1 MILTNYFLNRELQK
15 LILKASGRPHLYRS
29 MNDVK
34 NILFICD
41 AKDWDTGR
49 HCIEQLK
56 SMNKTVNT
64 AIYAPTA
71 KDVPTWYS
79 NYLLLRADKDVNV
92 WGFPDKSLQRQF
104 YCLPADLI
112 LDFSGEQSPAMYYLL
127 LQHPS
132 TFKAGI
138 KRSEN
143 SRYDFSI
150 IPPEDKNDFRYY
162 FDQLLSYLQTI
173 ASKK

>member
-1 MILTNYFLNRELQK
+1 MILTSYFLKKEISK
-15 LILKASGRPHLYRS
+15 LVKNAASRPHWYRS
-29 MNDVK
+29 MDDVK
-34 NILFICD
+34 KILFICNS
-41 AKDWDTGR
+41 KDWETGR
-49 HCIEQLK
+49 HCVEQLK

-79 NYLLLRADKDVNV
+79 NYLLLRADRDVNLL
-92 WGFPDKSLQRQF
+92 GFPEKSLQRQF
-104 YCLPADLI
+104 NTLPADLI
-112 LDFSGEQSPAMYYLL
+112 LDFSGEQAPAMYYML

-143 SRYDFSI
+143 SAYDFSI
-150 IPPEDKNDFRYY
+150 VPSEKKDNLQYLFN
-162 FDQLLSYLQTI
+162 QLLNYLKTI
-173 ASKK
+173 TSK

>member
-1 MILTNYFLNRELQK
+1 MILTHYFLTKEIQK
-15 LILKASGRPHLYRS
+15 LVLKACGRPHLYRS
-29 MNDVK
+29 LKDVK
-34 NILFICD
+34 SILFICD

-49 HCIEQLK
+49 HCVERLK
-56 SMNKTVNT
+56 SMNKTVHT
-64 AIYAPTA
+64 AIYAATS

-79 NYLLLRADKDVNV
+79 NYLLLRADKDVNL
-92 WGFPDKSLQRQF
+92 WGFPDRSLQRQF
-104 YCLPADLI
+104 NSLSADLI
-112 LDFSGEQSPAMYYLL
+112 LDFSGEQSLPMYYLF

-150 IPPEDKNDFRYY
+150 IPPADKQDFQYF
-162 FDQLLSYLQTI
+162 FDQLLSYLQSIT
-173 ASKK
+173 SK

>member
-1 MILTNYFLNRELQK
+1 MILTDYFLKKELQR
-15 LILKASGRPHLYRS
+15 LVLKASGRPHRYRCL
-29 MNDVK
+29 NDVK
-34 NILFICD
+34 TILFICD

-49 HCIEQLK
+49 HCVEKLK

-79 NYLLLRADKDVNV
+79 NYLLLRADKDVNI
-92 WGFPDKSLQRQF
+92 WGFPDKTIQKQF
-104 YCLPADLI
+104 NCLPADLI
-112 LDFSGEQSPAMYYLL
+112 LDLSGEPSPAMYYLV

-150 IPPEDKNDFRYY
+150 IPPADKNDFQYH
-162 FDQLLSYLQTI
+162 FDQLLSYLQSVT
-173 ASKK
+173 SKK

>member
-1 MILTNYFLNRELQK
+1 MQK
-15 LILKASGRPHLYRS
+15 LIRKASNRPHRYCSL
-29 MNDVK
+29 NDVK
-34 NILFICD
+34 NILFICE

-49 HCIEQLK
+49 HCVERLK

-64 AIYAPTA
+64 AIYVPTSQ
-71 KDVPTWYS
+71 DVPTWYS
-79 NYLLLRADKDVNV
+79 NYLLLRFDKDVNL
-92 WGFPDKSLQRQF
+92 WGFPDKALQRQF
-104 YCLPADLI
+104 NCLPADLI
-112 LDFSGEQSPAMYYLL
+112 LDFTGEQSPAMYYLV

-150 IPPEDKNDFRYY
+150 IPPEDKGDIQYLFN
-162 FDQLLSYLQTI
+162 QLLSYLKSIT
-173 ASKK
+173 SKK

>member
-1 MILTNYFLNRELQK
+1 MILTNYFLKKELQK

-29 MNDVK
+29 LNDVK
-34 NILFICD
+34 HILFICD
-41 AKDWDTGR
+41 AKDWDRGR
-49 HCIEQLK
+49 HCIEKLR

-79 NYLLLRADKDVNV
+79 NYLLLRADKDVNI
-92 WGFPDKSLQRQF
+92 WGFPDRVIQKQF
-104 YCLPADLI
+104 NCLPADLI
-112 LDFSGEQSPAMYYLL
+112 LDFSGEQSLAMYYML

-138 KRSEN
+138 KHSEN

-150 IPPEDKNDFRYY
+150 IPPENKNDFQYY
-162 FDQLLSYLQTI
+162 FDQLLSYLQSIT
-173 ASKK
+173 SKK